1 MKFAFIRQ
9 HLAGLFPVRLCC
21 RLLGVSRSGY
31 YDALDPAPPPTRIR
45 RELLTQHV
53 RIVHQQTRG
62 VYGSPR
68 IARELVRRGTP
79 VCRNTA
85 ARIMR
90 EQGLRSARCRRFRPR
105 TTDSSRTVAPA
116 PNLLRQMPRPVRPGI
131 VWVADI
137 TYIPIAGGFVYLAA
151 IMDLFS
157 RRIVGWALDDNLR
170 ASLAQRALRT
180 AVARHPPAAGLV
192 HHSDRGIQYDCP
204 DYRAML
210 TQLGFVQSMSRKGDC
225 YDNAAMESFFATLKT
240 ELIGATVYPDQATAH
255 DHIFRFIEGFYNNHR
270 LHSGIGYQTPAH
282 VHDQPITH
290 TL

>member
-9 HLAGLFPVRLCC
+9 HLADDYPVRLCC

-31 YDALDPAPPPTRIR
+31 YDALDPTPPPARVR
-45 RELLTQHV
+45 RELLV
-53 RIVHQQTRG
+53 ERIRTVHRQTRG

-68 IARELVRRGTP
+68 IARELRRRGTP

-116 PNLLRQMPRPVRPGI
+116 PNLLGQIPRPTRPGI

-137 TYIPIAGGFVYLAA
+137 TYIPIVGGFVYLAA
-151 IMDLFS
+151 IMDLGS
-157 RRIVGWALDDNLR
+157 RRIVGWALENNLR
-170 ASLAQRALRT
+170 VSLVQRALRT

-192 HHSDRGIQYDCP
+192 HHSDRGIQYDSLA
-204 DYRAML
+204 YRAML
-210 TQLGFVQSMSRKGDC
+210 EQRGIVQSMSRKGDC

-240 ELIGATVYPDQATAH
+240 ELVGDNVYADQAAAH
-255 DHIFRFIEGFYNNHR
+255 DAIFRFIEGFYNHHR

-282 VHDQPITH
+282 AHDQPMTH

>member
-9 HLAGLFPVRLCC
+9 HLADHYPIRLCC
-21 RLLGVSRSGY
+21 RLLGVSRSGFY
-31 YDALDPAPPPTRIR
+31 HALDPTPPPARIR
-45 RELLTQHV
+45 RELLVQHV

-105 TTDSSRTVAPA
+105 TTDSTRTVAPA
-116 PNLLRQMPRPVRPGI
+116 PNLLRQMPRPARPGI

-137 TYIPIAGGFVYLAA
+137 TYIPIVGGFVYLAA
-151 IMDLFS
+151 IMDLGS

-170 ASLAQRALRT
+170 ASLVQRALRT

-192 HHSDRGIQYDCP
+192 HHSDRGTQYDST

-210 TQLGFVQSMSRKGDC
+210 RRLGFVQSMSRKGDC

-240 ELIGATVYPDQATAH
+240 ELVGDSVYPDKAAAQVEL
-255 DHIFRFIEGFYNNHR
+255 FRFIEGFYNNHR
-270 LHSGIGYQTPAH
+270 LHSGLDYQTPAH
-282 VHDQPITH
+282 VHDQPITP